1 MRKILGLIII
11 SMATMSMI
19 DLMVV
24 RPNIIQASDV
34 DKISKAKQHI
44 LEMVIRPETV
54 RFHDEATKVN
64 NNNTVTIK
72 FTFQN
77 GFGMIETRT
86 MDIKIQ

>member
-1 MRKILGLIII
+1 MRRILGLIII

-44 LEMVIRPETV
+44 LDMVIRPETV

-64 NNNTVTIK
+64 DNNTVTMK

-77 GFGMIETRT
+77 GFGLIETRT
-86 MDIKIQ
+86 MDIKIR

>member
-1 MRKILGLIII
+1 MRNILGLIII
-11 SMATMSMI
+11 SMASMSMI

-34 DKISKAKQHI
+34 DKISKAKQYI
-44 LEMVIRPETV
+44 LDMVIRPETV
-54 RFHDEATKVN
+54 RFHDDATKVN
-64 NNNTVTIK
+64 DNNTVTIK

-77 GFGMIETRT
+77 GFGSIETRT

>member
-11 SMATMSMI
+11 SMASISMI

-86 MDIKIQ
+86 MDIKIK

>member
-1 MRKILGLIII
+1 
-11 SMATMSMI
+11 MATMSMI

-44 LEMVIRPETV
+44 LNMVIRPETV
-54 RFHDEATKVN
+54 RFHDDATKVN
-64 NNNTVTIK
+64 DNNTVTIK

>member
-1 MRKILGLIII
+1 MRKIFGLIII

-19 DLMVV
+19 DLMIV
-24 RPNIIQASDV
+24 RPNIVHASDL

-44 LEMVIRPETV
+44 LDMVIRPETV
-54 RFHDEATKVN
+54 RFHDKATKVN

-77 GFGMIETRT
+77 GFGLIETRT
-86 MDIKIQ
+86 MDIKIK

>member
-1 MRKILGLIII
+1 MRNILGLIII
-11 SMATMSMI
+11 SMASMSMI

-54 RFHDEATKVN
+54 RFHDDATKVN
-64 NNNTVTIK
+64 DNNTVTIK

-77 GFGMIETRT
+77 GFGSIETRT

>member
-44 LEMVIRPETV
+44 LDMVIRPETV

-77 GFGMIETRT
+77 GFGLIETRT
-86 MDIKIQ
+86 MDIKIK

>member
-11 SMATMSMI
+11 SMATISMI

-44 LEMVIRPETV
+44 LNMVIRPETV
-54 RFHDEATKVN
+54 RFHDDATKVN
-64 NNNTVTIK
+64 DNNTVTIK

-86 MDIKIQ
+86 MDIKIK

>member
-24 RPNIIQASDV
+24 RTNIIQASDV

>member
-11 SMATMSMI
+11 SMATISII

>member
-19 DLMVV
+19 DLMIV
-24 RPNIIQASDV
+24 RPNIVQASDL

-44 LEMVIRPETV
+44 LDMVIRPETV

-64 NNNTVTIK
+64 KNNTVTIK

-86 MDIKIQ
+86 MDIKIK

>member
-44 LEMVIRPETV
+44 LNMVIRPETV
-54 RFHDEATKVN
+54 RFHDDATKVN
-64 NNNTVTIK
+64 DNNTVTIK

-77 GFGMIETRT
+77 GFGMIETST

>member
-11 SMATMSMI
+11 SMASISMI

-64 NNNTVTIK
+64 DNNTVTIK

-77 GFGMIETRT
+77 GFGSIETRT

>member
-11 SMATMSMI
+11 SMATISMI

>member
-44 LEMVIRPETV
+44 LNMVIRPETV
-54 RFHDEATKVN
+54 RFHDDATKVN
-64 NNNTVTIK
+64 DNNTVTIK

>member
-11 SMATMSMI
+11 SMASISMI

-34 DKISKAKQHI
+34 DQISKAKQHI

-64 NNNTVTIK
+64 DNNTVTIK

-77 GFGMIETRT
+77 GFGSIETRT

>member
-1 MRKILGLIII
+1 
-11 SMATMSMI
+11 MASMSMI

-34 DKISKAKQHI
+34 DKISKAKQYI
-44 LEMVIRPETV
+44 LDMVIRPETV
-54 RFHDEATKVN
+54 RFHDDATKVN
-64 NNNTVTIK
+64 DNNTVTIK

-77 GFGMIETRT
+77 GFGSIETRT

>member
-1 MRKILGLIII
+1 MRNILGLIII
-11 SMATMSMI
+11 SMASMSMI

-86 MDIKIQ
+86 MDIKIK

>member
-44 LEMVIRPETV
+44 LDMVIRPETV

-64 NNNTVTIK
+64 NNTTVTIK

-77 GFGMIETRT
+77 GFGLIETRT
-86 MDIKIQ
+86 MDIKIK

>member
-1 MRKILGLIII
+1 MRKILGLIVI

-24 RPNIIQASDV
+24 RPNVIQASDI
-34 DKISKAKQHI
+34 DKIAKAKQHI

-54 RFHDEATKVN
+54 RFHDESTKVN

-77 GFGMIETRT
+77 GFGLIETRI
-86 MDIKIQ
+86 MDIKIK

>member
-1 MRKILGLIII
+1 
-11 SMATMSMI
+11 MATISMI

-54 RFHDEATKVN
+54 RFHDDATKVN
-64 NNNTVTIK
+64 DNNTVTIK

-77 GFGMIETRT
+77 GFGSIETRT

>member
-11 SMATMSMI
+11 SMATISMI

-86 MDIKIQ
+86 MDIKIK

>member
-86 MDIKIQ
+86 MDIKIK

>member
-44 LEMVIRPETV
+44 LNMVIRPETV